1 MIKPTASVPDS
12 PAVEA
17 DVSWKRTLWI
27 MAITQGLMMMAFTSS
42 DTFLPLFIEQLGVHD
57 MREIN
62 VWSGVIF
69 SSGFLMSALV
79 SPLWGSLADRKGRKL
94 MVMRSTLAIAI
105 FTCLMGFT
113 FSVWQLF
120 AIRILQ
126 GVFSGF
132 SGAAIALVATKIP
145 EERLGFAL
153 GWLASAAMFGSLV
166 GPLAGG
172 VLVDTVHNYRVVFF
186 LTSGFALLAFA
197 ITALFIKKD
206 TVTANADPVQPK
218 LTLRQQFQ
226 SVRELKA
233 LRTMIPVLFL
243 AQFAVMSI
251 QPVLPLFVKELTG
264 DAAYLGTVAGFA
276 FSVTGLA
283 GLVASPILGKRS
295 DKLGYRRVLTICMT
309 GTALFFLPQALAPN
323 IWVFIA
329 SRFGLGLFIGGILP
343 TANALVAHLTPA
355 HQRGRVFG
363 FTSSATFLGSFAGP
377 LFGGLASAAFGIRF
391 MLIAVCAIYLL
402 NVFWV
407 RLLVQDPPQSSHKAK
422 ESTNEA
428 AIE

>member
-1 MIKPTASVPDS
+1 MIKPTTPGPSCPDENTDD
-12 PAVEA
+12 A
-17 DVSWKRTLWI
+17 WKRTLWV
-27 MAITQGLMMMAFTSS
+27 MAVAQGLMMMAFTSS

-57 MREIN
+57 LHERT

-69 SSGFLMSALV
+69 SSGFLMSAIV
-79 SPLWGSLADRKGRKL
+79 SPLWGSVADRKGRKL
-94 MVMRSTLAIAI
+94 MVMRSTLAIAL

-120 AIRILQ
+120 AVRMLQ

-153 GWLASAAMFGSLV
+153 GWLASAAMVGSMI

-172 VLVDTVHNYRVVFF
+172 ILVDAVHNYRVVFF
-186 LTSGFALLAFA
+186 LTSGFALLAFS

-206 TVTANADPVQPK
+206 SVAANAGSNQPK

-226 SVRELKA
+226 SVRELKV
-233 LRTMIPVLFL
+233 LWTIIPVLFL
-243 AQFAVMSI
+243 AQFAVKSI
-251 QPVLPLFVKELTG
+251 QPVLPLFVKELSG
-264 DAAYLGTVAGFA
+264 DSAYLGTLAGFA
-276 FSVTGLA
+276 IAVTGLA
-283 GLVASPILGKRS
+283 GLVASPILGKRG
-295 DKLGYRRVLTICMT
+295 DMLGYRRMLTICMT

-323 IWVFIA
+323 IWVLLA

-343 TANALVAHLTPA
+343 AANALIAQMTPKS
-355 HQRGRVFG
+355 QRGRVFG

-391 MLIAVCAIYLL
+391 MLLAVCVIYVL
-402 NVFWV
+402 NVIWV
-407 RLLVQDPPQSSHKAK
+407 RLVVQPPPLRSADVSAS
-422 ESTNEA
+422 ES
-428 AIE
+428 